1 MQSCRGS
8 CCVSHLDRSKIS
20 VFSCTLMVKWPGC
33 LREDLRA
40 PGDTGW
46 FDSNLA
52 ENGIVDS
59 YE

>member
-8 CCVSHLDRSKIS
+8 CSVSHLDRSKIG
-20 VFSCTLMVKWPGC
+20 VFSCTFMVKWLGS
-33 LREDLRA
+33 LREDHRA